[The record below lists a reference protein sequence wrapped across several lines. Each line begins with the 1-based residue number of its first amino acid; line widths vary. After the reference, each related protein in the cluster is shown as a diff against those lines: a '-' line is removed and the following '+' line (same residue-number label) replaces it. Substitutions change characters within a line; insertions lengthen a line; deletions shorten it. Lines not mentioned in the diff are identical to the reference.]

1 MKNLTLFIQ
10 DKIQSN
16 LDLTD
21 MYNTICEAKNSLK
34 SGLTFYHQ
42 NQNTVI
48 HKQHEILKN
57 NKRDLYWKKKNPI
70 SAAVSSLA
78 AHHVCPNVNE

>member
-1 MKNLTLFIQ
+1 MKNTKQ

-21 MYNTICEAKNSLK
+21 TTQFVRQKFVKIRFDVLSKL
-34 SGLTFYHQ
+34 
-42 NQNTVI
+42 NTVI

-57 NKRDLYWKKKNPI
+57 NKRDLYWKKKKPI
-70 SAAVSSLA
+70 SAAAVVSSLT

>member
-1 MKNLTLFIQ
+1 MKNTKQ

-21 MYNTICEAKNSLK
+21 TTQFVRQKFVKIRFDVLSKL
-34 SGLTFYHQ
+34 
-42 NQNTVI
+42 NTVI

-70 SAAVSSLA
+70 SAAPRV
-78 AHHVCPNVNE
+78 PKRE

>member
-1 MKNLTLFIQ
+1 MLGKKFV
-10 DKIQSN
+10 KIRFDVLSK
-16 LDLTD
+16 L
-21 MYNTICEAKNSLK
+21 
-34 SGLTFYHQ
+34 
-42 NQNTVI
+42 NTVI

-57 NKRDLYWKKKNPI
+57 NKRDLYWKKKKPI

>member
-1 MKNLTLFIQ
+1 MKNTKQ

-21 MYNTICEAKNSLK
+21 TTQFVRQKFVKIRFDVLSKL
-34 SGLTFYHQ
+34 
-42 NQNTVI
+42 NTVI

-70 SAAVSSLA
+70 SAAVVSSLA